1 MKKMIALF
9 LCLCLMAGIVPAFA
23 AASHV
28 ITSAEY
34 PFCLQGADI
43 GMKKTLYFLDG
54 AEDLPYMDTNGLLDM
69 LTFLNGDAPDING
82 KWVSYT
88 MEADGPIVTYTRHH
102 EGNMSDGCTATF
114 DFDKSEIRFQD
125 YNLFLMKPRSST
137 VLDIT
142 TIQFFNDQ
150 GDPLLLQKTDRGIV
164 DRYGG
169 ELILPLA
176 DYDIELVYQP
186 IENGLYLIPLQT
198 ITDFIVSAVDGNI
211 FFNGQTVNMTQAI
224 SSGDALYYAA
234 PAGERSAA
242 LTKYGYNELCLML
255 DYLYGLKE
263 VHEISS
269 FDQFFH
275 QLELDDVLKGE
286 KVEYADKAICRL
298 IRDYLDDGH
307 SVWLGFSYLTGDIEY
322 TSPWGTS
329 MEKTRVNTATYK
341 NARAT
346 INPDGIPGYQEVGN
360 TAYITFDSFATDH
373 SMTAEDYY
381 KVEDPADFA
390 DTNTIGLII
399 KAHAMITRENS
410 PIENVV
416 LDLSCNDGGEA
427 DAAAF
432 VIAWLLGE
440 ASIGVKDTM
449 TGAMCSCTYRCD
461 ANRDGK
467 FDENDTLKGKNLFC
481 LTSPLSFSCGNLVPC
496 ALKESGKVTLL
507 GRTSGGGSCIVLFT
521 SSAWGAS
528 FRISSPRRLSFIKNG
543 SYYDIDRGA
552 DPDFVITKLEKYYD
566 REGLTDYI
574 NSLY

>member
-1 MKKMIALF
+1 MISNTSIIKIIIIGYYIFGIQSFLKGKIILTVAAFLQLVFRLNAKVTAAL
-9 LCLCLMAGIVPAFA
+9 II
-23 AASHV
+23 ASV
-28 ITSAEY
+28 IST
-34 PFCLQGADI
+34 
-43 GMKKTLYFLDG
+43 
-54 AEDLPYMDTNGLLDM
+54 
-69 LTFLNGDAPDING
+69 
-82 KWVSYT
+82 
-88 MEADGPIVTYTRHH
+88 
-102 EGNMSDGCTATF
+102 TF